1 MVTQKRGLHHRR
13 GSQKPWPLLWDSGI
27 LGTEARQVRH
37 LWEAMGMSL
46 ALKLTVA
53 DYDAMV
59 AKGAFDDLSQKIEL
73 IYGEIQAMNP
83 AGPVHDYYIE
93 LITDWSVRSSDS
105 ERTSVRVQ
113 SGLSLPEL
121 DSRPEPDVVWVKRQK
136 YIDRHPGSDDVQLI
150 IEVSDSSLPKDRDTK
165 AGLYA
170 KAGIVEYWIV
180 NVSEDC
186 IHVYRKPGN
195 DSYQELTTFV
205 SGDSVAPLIR
215 PEAVL
220 DPGRIFGDAGA

>member
-1 MVTQKRGLHHRR
+1 
-13 GSQKPWPLLWDSGI
+13 
-27 LGTEARQVRH
+27 
-37 LWEAMGMSL
+37 MSL

-53 DYDAMV
+53 EYDTMV

-93 LITDWSVRSSDS
+93 LLNEWSIRNADS
-105 ERTSVRVQ
+105 QQTSVRVQ

-121 DSRPEPDVVWVKRQK
+121 NSRPEPDIAWVNRHRRT
-136 YIDRHPGSDDVQLI
+136 DRHPGSDDVQLI

-165 AGLYA
+165 AALYA

-180 NVSEDC
+180 NIAESC
-186 IHVYRKPGN
+186 IHVFRNPGS
-195 DSYQELTTFV
+195 DSYQQLVTAK
-205 SGDSVAPLIR
+205 SGDSISPAICPT
-215 PEAVL
+215 AVL
-220 DPGRIFGDAGA
+220 NPHQIFNATQA

>member
-1 MVTQKRGLHHRR
+1 
-13 GSQKPWPLLWDSGI
+13 
-27 LGTEARQVRH
+27 
-37 LWEAMGMSL
+37 MSL

-53 DYDAMV
+53 EYDAMV
-59 AKGAFDDLSQKIEL
+59 AKGAFDDLNQKIEL

-93 LITDWSVRSSDS
+93 LLNQWSVRNAAP
-105 ERTSVRVQ
+105 EQTSVRVQ

-121 DSRPEPDVVWVKRQK
+121 DSRPEPDIAWVKPRR
-136 YIDRHPGSDDVQLI
+136 YVDRHPGSEDVQLI

-180 NVSEDC
+180 NVAEEC
-186 IHVYRKPGN
+186 IHVYQKPGS
-195 DSYQELTTFV
+195 DSYTELKTFAA
-205 SGDSVAPLIR
+205 GNSVAPLIR
-215 PEAVL
+215 PEATL
-220 DPGRIFGDAGA
+220 DPGQLFHG